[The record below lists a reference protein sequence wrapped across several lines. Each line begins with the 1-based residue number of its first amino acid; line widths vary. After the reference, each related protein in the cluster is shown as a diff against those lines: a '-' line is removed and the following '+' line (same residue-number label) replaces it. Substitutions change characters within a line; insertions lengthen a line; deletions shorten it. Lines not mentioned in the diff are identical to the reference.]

1 MKKLLMILMCGL
13 LLVACGKS
21 DDAQDDEDT
30 VVELSLQ
37 QTVSGAISEV
47 GEVDWFHYR
56 VVQANSVLQVK
67 CTSNTYRPD
76 VTLLATIYTLN
87 HAGEKVRIYADHA
100 PENSQLPANI
110 EMNVYIDV
118 PKDIYISVRDLMD
131 DAGSDNPYYLSID
144 FAESSDDNGDF
155 AHAVVLDVDDAD
167 SCETDTI
174 GYIGDVDCFRFTAA
188 NSGVYDVQ
196 VAFSPFAGGT
206 DVALSLELYD
216 SEGNQVAALSQSQRL
231 AYHVISYLEAG
242 DYYVLVDDYG
252 KDDFDTA
259 SPYTICVSSVDTS
272 EAQQNDSRT
281 DAAAMAYD
289 GVTQTFSAD
298 GSLDYIGDQDW
309 YHIPL
314 NDIVTTG
321 FKILQ
326 VEFDDLDPAVQFNY
340 QLDLE
345 DQDQILRLSHTFTG
359 SAAAYVAQIRA
370 GTGNH
375 YICVKPLGAQNV
387 IQNAPYRVSVTVLDI
402 DDPAETVSVID
413 PDSGET
419 LVGNDTIETAVML
432 VPTSETTAATAG
444 KISFRG
450 DVDWYYVVIPDP
462 STAGVLELYLDTDG
476 QPSLVEYC
484 VSFIRDGVIKKVF
497 DSNGH
502 DGGTELK
509 ASIYIPAFQVA
520 EELAYYF
527 KVSDYQ
533 GDDGDGTVSYN
544 IRANYL
550 DIPATLPLDS
560 TIPAADKIYVGEIEE
575 RENPS
580 AESIYVEVDA
590 LIQKTFSANTDLLMF
605 NNDAPADGVTI
616 VENPDQT
623 RTITFPWIAGYID
636 YQGDQDFYAI
646 DLGPWMQGGVAVDT
660 SWYYDLQIEL
670 ITDTPGSDVEYVWKF
685 FRDQNSNQ
693 ILVDRP
699 QDSDGFFA
707 SAGDGDTLLQSL
719 DMVTPESGD
728 DTSFWVGDA
737 WEGRFYL
744 GVSDFNYV
752 ASESPDDDWGY
763 TGQPYHIRLTL
774 TYHPGQSHP

>member
-1 MKKLLMILMCGL
+1 MEKLLTILMCSL
-13 LLVACGKS
+13 LLVACGNT
-21 DDAQDDEDT
+21 DDAQDDKDS

-37 QTVSGAISEV
+37 QTASGTISES
-47 GEVDWFHYR
+47 GEVDWYHYR
-56 VVQANSVLQVK
+56 VVQANAVLQVQ

-87 HAGEKVRIYADHA
+87 ESGEKVRLYADHA

-110 EMNVYIDV
+110 EMSVYIDV

-144 FAESSDDNGDF
+144 FAQSGDDNGNF
-155 AHAVVLDVDDAD
+155 SQAIAIDVDDAD

-174 GYIGDVDCFRFTAA
+174 GYIGDVDCFRFTVAD
-188 NSGVYDVQ
+188 NGVYDVQ

-206 DVALSLELYD
+206 DVALSIELYD
-216 SEGNQVAALSQSQRL
+216 SQGTQVAALSQSQRL
-231 AYHVISYLEAG
+231 AYHIISYLEAG

-259 SPYTICVSSVDTS
+259 STYTICVSSVETS
-272 EAQQNDSRT
+272 EAQENDSRSH
-281 DAAAMAYD
+281 AAVMAYD
-289 GVTQTFSAD
+289 DATQTFSAD
-298 GSLDYIGDQDW
+298 GSIDYLGDQDW

-314 NDIVTTG
+314 NDIDTSG

-326 VEFDDLDPAVQFNY
+326 VAFDDLDPAVQFSY

-345 DQDQILRLSHTFTG
+345 DQDRTLRLSHTFTG
-359 SAAAYVAQIRA
+359 GAAAYVAQIKA
-370 GTGNH
+370 GPGDH
-375 YICVKPLGAQNV
+375 YLSVKSVGAQNV
-387 IQNAPYRVSVTVLDI
+387 IQNAPFQVAITVLDI
-402 DDPAETVSVID
+402 DDPAETVMVTD

-419 LVGNDTIETAVML
+419 LVGNNTIETAVML
-432 VPTSETTAATAG
+432 APTSEPANATAG

-450 DVDWYYVVIPDP
+450 DVDWYYVVIPEP
-462 STAGVLELYLDTDG
+462 STPGILELFLDTDG
-476 QPSLVEYC
+476 EPSLVEYC
-484 VSFIRDGVIKKVF
+484 VSFIRDGVIKKLF

-509 ASIYIPAFQVA
+509 GSVYVPAFQVA
-520 EELAYYF
+520 DQLAYYF
-527 KVSDYQ
+527 KVNDYQ
-533 GDDGDGTVSYN
+533 GDDGDGTVSYH

-550 DIPATLPLDS
+550 DVPTMTPLESDIS
-560 TIPAADKIYVGEIEE
+560 SAAKTYFSEVTE
-575 RENPS
+575 RES
-580 AESIYVEVDA
+580 AHTETIHVEVDA
-590 LIQKTFSANTDLLMF
+590 LTQKTFLADTDLLSF

-646 DLGPWMQGGVAVDT
+646 DLGPWMQDGVAVDT
-660 SWYYDLQIEL
+660 SWYYDIQIE
-670 ITDTPGSDVEYVWKF
+670 IFSDSPGSDVEYVWKF
-685 FRDQNSNQ
+685 FRDQNNNR

-707 SAGDGDTLLQSL
+707 SAGDINIFLETL
-719 DMVTPESGD
+719 DIITPESG

-744 GVSDFNYV
+744 GVSDFDYV
-752 ASESPDDDWGY
+752 ASQSPDDDWGY
-763 TGQPYHIRLTL
+763 TGPPYHIRLTL